1 MLVLDPF
8 DSSSTSTESL
18 RVNSSFRDDA
28 GYVVKE
34 NGVIY
39 RVITDKGR
47 DDFEAFMSSGLYDVL
62 ASRGLLVSHEEIV
75 GAPLHGKGAAS
86 SARTGDPV
94 GAPLGAP
101 SPHKIL
107 KPVQIPFISY
117 PYEWSFSQFKD
128 AALLTLDVHREAL
141 KKNMSLKDAS
151 FFNVQF
157 IGSKP
162 IFIDTLSFE
171 KREDKPWVAYRQFCQ
186 HFLAPL
192 ALMSQ
197 VDLGLNRH
205 LQAHIDGFPLPLVS
219 KLLPFKSKMR
229 AGLMMHLVMHAK
241 SQQKFE
247 NKKEIKQATSQK
259 MNLAF
264 NLTRQLALIDSLEST
279 VRGLKIPSVKTEWI
293 DYADSNNNYE
303 LESKNFK
310 KEFIEKVL
318 DAGVVKTLWDLG
330 GNTGFFS
337 RLGSNRKIYSVC
349 FDGDQLCVD
358 ANYQQAK
365 KEGDAFM
372 LPLVTDL
379 ANPTP
384 AIGWNNTERMSL
396 TQRGRA
402 DLVMALALI
411 HHLRI
416 TANVP
421 LAKIAEFLAACG
433 RKLIIEFVPKT
444 DSMVARLLTHREDV
458 FHDYTVQHFEQVFG
472 AVWSKMHKEKIPGS
486 ERTLYFFE
494 S

>member
-1 MLVLDPF
+1 MDTLDPF
-8 DSSSTSTESL
+8 DSSSTSSESL
-18 RVNSSFRDDA
+18 RVNPESCRRVDSSFRDDA
-28 GYVVKE
+28 GYVLKE
-34 NGVIY
+34 NGVVY

-62 ASRGLLVSHEEIV
+62 ASRGLLVSHTV
-75 GAPLHGKGAAS
+75 G
-86 SARTGDPV
+86 TGRD
-94 GAPLGAP
+94 L
-101 SPHKIL
+101 SLRREYYKIL
-107 KPVQIPFISY
+107 KPQQIPFISY

-128 AALLTLDVHREAL
+128 AALLTLEVHREAL
-141 KKNMSLKDAS
+141 KKNLSLKDAS

-171 KREDKPWVAYRQFCQ
+171 KRQDKPWVAYRQFCQ
-186 HFLAPL
+186 HFLGPL
-192 ALMSQ
+192 ALMSG

-365 KEGDAFM
+365 KEGDAFIKQA
-372 LPLVTDL
+372 P
-379 ANPTP
+379 P
-384 AIGWNNTERMSL
+384 
-396 TQRGRA
+396 
-402 DLVMALALI
+402 
-411 HHLRI
+411 
-416 TANVP
+416 
-421 LAKIAEFLAACG
+421 
-433 RKLIIEFVPKT
+433 
-444 DSMVARLLTHREDV
+444 
-458 FHDYTVQHFEQVFG
+458 
-472 AVWSKMHKEKIPGS
+472 
-486 ERTLYFFE
+486 
-494 S
+494 